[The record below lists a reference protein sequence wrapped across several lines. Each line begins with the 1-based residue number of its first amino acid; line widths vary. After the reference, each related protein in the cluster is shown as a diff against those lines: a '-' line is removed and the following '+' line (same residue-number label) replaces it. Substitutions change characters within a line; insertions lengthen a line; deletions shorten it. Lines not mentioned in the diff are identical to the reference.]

1 MKKLNSIILL
11 AAIIGLA
18 SFTAFA
24 GTGYD
29 FAYGFHFSPGY
40 MDGFGGFG
48 GGFGSFGGIT
58 AMNYGGFGA
67 DYGHHHHYTAFGGG
81 FGGGFGS
88 FGGITAMN
96 YGGFDGF
103 GGFGGF
109 NVPVANHVS
118 SRKIVPIPAV
128 ATATASVTIDDD
140 GEIHVRPFDDE
151 DLFVED

>member
-11 AAIIGLA
+11 AAIISLA

-48 GGFGSFGGIT
+48 G
-58 AMNYGGFGA
+58 
-67 DYGHHHHYTAFGGG
+67 FGGG
-81 FGGGFGS
+81 

-103 GGFGGF
+103 GGFG
-109 NVPVANHVS
+109 VPVVNHAS